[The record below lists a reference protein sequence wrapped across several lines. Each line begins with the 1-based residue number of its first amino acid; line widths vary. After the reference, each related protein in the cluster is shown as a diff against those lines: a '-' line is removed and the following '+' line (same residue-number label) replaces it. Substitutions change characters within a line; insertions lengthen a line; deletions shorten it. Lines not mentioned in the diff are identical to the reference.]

1 MKTMNPID
9 SFKEAW
15 NSLSK
20 EEKTV
25 AGIFGAID
33 TALKGYA
40 LWDLS
45 RTKADKLRGPKWF
58 WTTFIGAVNTV
69 GWAAYFTVGKK
80 RGSAKGAKK

>member
-1 MKTMNPID
+1 MMELMNPID
-9 SFKEAW
+9 SLKEAW

-25 AGIFGAID
+25 AGIFGALD

-45 RTKADKLRGPKWF
+45 RTDAHRLRGPKWF
-58 WTTFIGAVNTV
+58 WTPFIGGVNTI

-80 RGSAKGAKK
+80 R

>member
-1 MKTMNPID
+1 MMDSMSPID
-9 SFKEAW
+9 SLKDAW

-25 AGIFGAID
+25 AGIFGALD

-40 LWDLS
+40 LWDLA
-45 RTKADKLRGPKWF
+45 RTDAHRLRGPKWF
-58 WTTFIGAVNTV
+58 WTPFIGGVNTI

-80 RGSAKGAKK
+80 R

>member
-1 MKTMNPID
+1 MMDSMNPID
-9 SFKEAW
+9 SLKDAW

-25 AGIFGAID
+25 AGIFGALD

-45 RTKADKLRGPKWF
+45 L
-58 WTTFIGAVNTV
+58 IHI
-69 GWAAYFTVGKK
+69 
-80 RGSAKGAKK
+80 

>member
-1 MKTMNPID
+1 MNPID
-9 SFKEAW
+9 SLKEAW

-25 AGIFGAID
+25 AGIFGALD

-40 LWDLS
+40 LWDLA
-45 RTKADKLRGPKWF
+45 RTDANRLRGPKWF
-58 WTTFIGAVNTV
+58 WTPLIGGVNTI

-80 RGSAKGAKK
+80 R